1 MNNKTITTF
10 LLSATMIMGF
20 SIIPGAL
27 AHDYTASY
35 WFSSSSQNICYN
47 ESSLNSIK
55 YEGSTG
61 QGTTVAG
68 QIQYGED
75 EMDDNTDLNIS
86 HDTSCGTYESEVS
99 SWYDSDTGKLAKTD
113 LPVNSH
119 TSYEWKDME
128 YNNNSGIN
136 WQQNG
141 DNSCGSTPEM
151 SRVANHEFGHFA
163 GMEHHGPIF
172 SSHTMMKSSCSIYW
186 NSIGSGDETQVNG
199 EY

>member
-1 MNNKTITTF
+1 MTSKKITTF
-10 LLSATMIMGF
+10 LLSATLLMGF

-35 WFSSSSQNICYN
+35 WFGSSSQNICYN
-47 ESSLNSIK
+47 TSSLNSIK

-61 QGTTVAG
+61 QGSTVAS

-75 EMDDNTDLNIS
+75 EMDNNTDLNIS

-99 SWYDSDTGKLAKTD
+99 AYYESDAGKLAKTD
-113 LPVNSH
+113 LQVN
-119 TSYEWKDME
+119 TTLGNEYKDME
-128 YNNNSGIN
+128 YNNNSSIN

-163 GMEHHGPIF
+163 GMEHHGSVF

-186 NSIGSGDETQVNG
+186 NSIKSGDTSQVNG
-199 EY
+199 VY